1 MLEHRFGTSS
11 EESNVLEYAPR
22 KHERDIYFAQY
33 PTPEKPTKEVAVFRM
48 GDRAIKMADISLG
61 DNVNII
67 LGAE

>member
-1 MLEHRFGTSS
+1 MLEHRFGVSS

-33 PTPEKPTKEVAVFRM
+33 PTPEKLPKEVTVFQM
-48 GDRAIKMADISLG
+48 DDRAIKMADISLG
-61 DNVNII
+61 DNANII